1 MTITE
6 QSRLNL
12 YESMREHHGE
22 EVAVTLME
30 MLPPVGWAD
39 IATKTDLEHLRVATK
54 TDIEHLRVAT
64 KTDIEHLRVATKTDI
79 ENLRVATKTD
89 LEHLRSEIT
98 LSFRA
103 ELEHA
108 LRRQGQW
115 MVATIFAAQVVLV
128 GAMKL
133 L

>member
-39 IATKTDLEHLRVATK
+39 IATKSDL
-54 TDIEHLRVAT
+54 
-64 KTDIEHLRVATKTDI
+64 EHLRVATKTDI

>member
-54 TDIEHLRVAT
+54 TDLEN
-64 KTDIEHLRVATKTDI
+64 LRVATKTDI

>member
-1 MTITE
+1 MSMTITE

-39 IATKTDLEHLRVATK
+39 IATKS
-54 TDIEHLRVAT
+54 
-64 KTDIEHLRVATKTDI
+64 
-79 ENLRVATKTD
+79 D

>member
-39 IATKTDLEHLRVATK
+39 IATKSDLEH
-54 TDIEHLRVAT
+54 
-64 KTDIEHLRVATKTDI
+64 
-79 ENLRVATKTD
+79 LRVATKTD